1 MGVSGV
7 FLKPLLSICT
17 ILSYLEKNP
26 VSYPTNLFSQRPF
39 VQCHINGL
47 SNSVPFLFDTGAAC
61 SLLSLQ
67 IFRKLPLS
75 NRPKKFPIKI
85 KARSASGG
93 VLKISGCYL
102 FELTIQNKTVLH
114 PIFVCKNLKS
124 NILGHDFIKHHGLSY
139 NAQTN
144 MPYFTSPEK
153 ESTAV
158 LAKSIYLPAR
168 SATMATIKVD
178 SLGQQ
183 VLSINVPGC
192 PQIYRNEVL
201 IEACTVKKHKVYLAN
216 VSMVPQKL
224 PRGTPIGSLELVD
237 DSDLASW
244 HQNDT
249 LSVYETSP
257 KIDPFEQSKF
267 KKTGPVLTEERKK
280 QIMKQ
285 VNLSHLPPGLRDK
298 YLLLLMKYH
307 YCISLHE
314 FDVGRCS
321 VARHAIPLIDESKA
335 VYEKQFPL
343 PINQRLELLRQVKN
357 WIKLGLVSRVESEF
371 CSSLFLVRKKTPEGA
386 PPKYRI
392 VQNFKKLNSVTKPS
406 SFRLNRID
414 ECLDRI
420 ALKGSKIFSNID
432 MRHGY
437 YNLEIKPE
445 DREKTAF
452 WVEGL
457 GQLAWNVAAQGL
469 VNCPASF
476 SRVVHRIFRKQIEKN
491 EVENYLDDLLCHGK
505 THADL
510 LRILEECFE
519 SLGNSGLKMN
529 LEKCTFGANSLVYLG
544 FRIDGNGYCASPDN
558 VKTITNAKEP
568 KTLKMVRSFC
578 GLLNFYFNCVPNYS
592 SLIKPLTFLTT
603 KKSNWHGGDLPP
615 EAKLAYHKI
624 KKTHG

>member
-1 MGVSGV
+1 M
-7 FLKPLLSICT
+7 
-17 ILSYLEKNP
+17 
-26 VSYPTNLFSQRPF
+26 
-39 VQCHINGL
+39 
-47 SNSVPFLFDTGAAC
+47 
-61 SLLSLQ
+61 
-67 IFRKLPLS
+67 
-75 NRPKKFPIKI
+75 
-85 KARSASGG
+85 
-93 VLKISGCYL
+93 
-102 FELTIQNKTVLH
+102 
-114 PIFVCKNLKS
+114 
-124 NILGHDFIKHHGLSY
+124 
-139 NAQTN
+139 
-144 MPYFTSPEK
+144 
-153 ESTAV
+153 
-158 LAKSIYLPAR
+158 
-168 SATMATIKVD
+168 
-178 SLGQQ
+178 
-183 VLSINVPGC
+183 
-192 PQIYRNEVL
+192 
-201 IEACTVKKHKVYLAN
+201 
-216 VSMVPQKL
+216 
-224 PRGTPIGSLELVD
+224 
-237 DSDLASW
+237 
-244 HQNDT
+244 
-249 LSVYETSP
+249 
-257 KIDPFEQSKF
+257 
-267 KKTGPVLTEERKK
+267 
-280 QIMKQ
+280 
-285 VNLSHLPPGLRDK
+285 
-298 YLLLLMKYH
+298 
-307 YCISLHE
+307 
-314 FDVGRCS
+314 
-321 VARHAIPLIDESKA
+321 
-335 VYEKQFPL
+335 
-343 PINQRLELLRQVKN
+343 
-357 WIKLGLVSRVESEF
+357 
-371 CSSLFLVRKKTPEGA
+371 
-386 PPKYRI
+386 
-392 VQNFKKLNSVTKPS
+392 TKPS

-505 THADL
+505 THADM

-544 FRIDGNGYCASPDN
+544 FCIDGNGYCASPDN

-592 SLIKPLTFLTT
+592 SLIKPLTFLTS